1 MSQNLQSYKVIILGE
16 SSVGKSSIIDRL
28 TKNKFSEISISTVGQ
43 FYTEKIL
50 EIKNNKIKFEIWDTA
65 GQEKFRALAKV
76 FYKNAAVCILV
87 YDNYYNGCDGAILV
101 YDITNRKSYDELV
114 NYWYNEILKNCPN
127 IIFGIAGNKFDLFE
141 KEKVNEKEAKE
152 FADKIGA
159 IFYSTSAKEGIG
171 IDTLFQELGIK
182 IYEANE
188 NTATFDETISS
199 AKLNSIDIGNN
210 KKKNCC

>member
-65 GQEKFRALAKV
+65 GQEKFRSL
-76 FYKNAAVCILV
+76 IS
-87 YDNYYNGCDGAILV
+87 NYYNGCDGAILV